1 MTFRI
6 LVLFF
11 IFIANVSSAATFS
24 TNNKDADFDE
34 CMKAWKKGNVIYQ
47 FTQYLRVFVHYKN
60 RIFDISF
67 SKEKGGYICNEK
79 FFSEGIAE
87 KKKVKEQEPEDFN
100 VLKFICR
107 SDGLKLYIPYC
118 EKVKS
123 SENLL
128 SIKAKFPN
136 GKKVKLKNLSYTGT
150 KDNFFIEIQF
160 FPHKIPPMERIFL
173 KKEISIDTG
182 FICKTRDSNTKEIE
196 KASKLK
202 FGNSYTVVGTVDDVG
217 KYALSLTNCSFERD

>member
-6 LVLFF
+6 LLLFF
-11 IFIANVSSAATFS
+11 ILIANVSSAATFS

-34 CMKAWKKGNVIYQ
+34 CMKAWKKGNVIK
-47 FTQYLRVFVHYKN
+47 QYSNGRVFVHYKN
-60 RIFDISF
+60 RIFDIFF
-67 SKEKGGYICNEK
+67 SNQKGGYICNEK

-100 VLKFICR
+100 VLEFICR
-107 SDGLKLYIPYC
+107 SDGLRLYIPYC
-118 EKVKS
+118 KKVKS

-150 KDNFFIEIQF
+150 KDNYFIEIQF
-160 FPHKIPPMERIFL
+160 FPHKIPPMERTML
-173 KKEISIDTG
+173 KAQISTGTG

-202 FGNSYTVVGTVDDVG
+202 LGNSYTVVGTVDDVG